1 MGAGTTE
8 HDIELYQQKIVEL
21 NRLAEIGQ
29 LSAGILHEIKNPVS
43 FVNNFSRLSQALVE
57 EIRDICRK
65 PLSDINDADLAD
77 EKDLLETLSQNLVK
91 INENGK
97 RIERIIQGMLAQTR
111 SDAAVLEP
119 TDLNQLLEEYSK
131 LAYQG
136 VRADDSTFN
145 VTLKYHLDPHAGNV
159 PLAKGEFGRVVVNL
173 VNNACYAVNEKRKQQ
188 PDGYEPVIEIST
200 SKLDQQVEISICDNG
215 IGIPEDIVAKL
226 FQPFFTTKPQGKG
239 TGLGL
244 SLTYTSITDTHKGS
258 IDVTSVLGEKTEF
271 RIVIPGLGV

>member
-8 HDIELYQQKIVEL
+8 QDIELYQQKIIEL
-21 NRLAEIGQ
+21 NKLAEIGQ

-43 FVNNFSRLSQALVE
+43 FVNNFSRLSQGLVS
-57 EIRDICRK
+57 EILDICQR
-65 PLSDINDADLAD
+65 PLSEMTETDIAD

-111 SDAAVLEP
+111 SDAAILEP

-136 VRADDSTFN
+136 LRAEDIAFN
-145 VTLKYHLDPHAGNV
+145 VMLKFNFDPEIGCVKVAT
-159 PLAKGEFGRVVVNL
+159 GEFGRVIVNL
-173 VNNACYAVNEKRKQQ
+173 VNNACYAVNEKSKRQAE
-188 PDGYEPVIEIST
+188 GYEPVIEITT
-200 SKLDQQVEISICDNG
+200 SRIGQEVEIKICDNG

-226 FQPFFTTKPQGKG
+226 FKPFFTTKPQGKG

-244 SLTYTSITDTHKGS
+244 SLTYTSVTDTHKGS
-258 IDVTSVLGEKTEF
+258 IHVTSVVGEKTEF
-271 RIVIPGLGV
+271 TIVIPG

>member
-8 HDIELYQQKIVEL
+8 HEIQLYQQKIIEL
-21 NRLAEIGQ
+21 NKLAEIGQ

-43 FVNNFSRLSQALVE
+43 FVNNFSRLSQGLVG
-57 EIRDICRK
+57 EIRDICQK
-65 PLSDINDADLAD
+65 PLAEIKEEDLAD
-77 EKDLLETLSQNLVK
+77 EKELLETLSQNLIK

-136 VRADDSTFN
+136 VRAEDNTFN
-145 VTLKYHLDPHAGNV
+145 VTLRYGLDPQVGAV
-159 PLAKGEFGRVVVNL
+159 KLAKGDFGRVIVNL
-173 VNNACYAVNEKRKQQ
+173 VNNACYAVNEKLKRQ
-188 PDGYEPVIEIST
+188 PEGYEPVIEVAT
-200 SKLDQQVEISICDNG
+200 RKLDQEVEIRICDNG
-215 IGIPEDIVAKL
+215 IGIPEDIVSKL

-244 SLTYTSITDTHKGS
+244 SITYKSITDTHKGS
-258 IDVTSVLGEKTEF
+258 IQVTSVLDEKTEF
-271 RIVIPGLGV
+271 RIVIPG

>member
-8 HDIELYQQKIVEL
+8 HEIQLYQQKIIEL
-21 NRLAEIGQ
+21 NKLAEIGQ

-43 FVNNFSRLSQALVE
+43 FVNNFSRLSQGLVG
-57 EIRDICRK
+57 EIRDICQK
-65 PLSDINDADLAD
+65 PLAEIKEEDLAD
-77 EKDLLETLSQNLVK
+77 EKELLETLSQNLIK

-136 VRADDSTFN
+136 VRAEDNTFN
-145 VTLKYHLDPHAGNV
+145 VTLKYDLDPQVGAV
-159 PLAKGEFGRVVVNL
+159 KLAKGEFGRVIVNL
-173 VNNACYAVNEKRKQQ
+173 VNNACYAVNEKLKRQ
-188 PDGYEPVIEIST
+188 PEGYEPVIEVAT
-200 SKLDQQVEISICDNG
+200 RKLDQEVEIRICDNG
-215 IGIPEDIVAKL
+215 IGIPEDIVSKL

-244 SLTYTSITDTHKGS
+244 SITYKSITDTHKGS
-258 IDVTSVLGEKTEF
+258 IQVTSVLDEKTEF
-271 RIVIPGLGV
+271 RIVIPD

>member
-8 HDIELYQQKIVEL
+8 QEIQLYQQKIIEL
-21 NRLAEIGQ
+21 NKLAEIGQ

-43 FVNNFSRLSQALVE
+43 FVNNFSRLSQGLVG
-57 EIRDICRK
+57 EIRDICQK
-65 PLSDINDADLAD
+65 PLAEMREEDIAD

-111 SDAAVLEP
+111 SDAAILEP

-136 VRADDSTFN
+136 VRADDNTFN
-145 VTLKYHLDPHAGNV
+145 VALRYDLDARVGAV
-159 PLAKGEFGRVVVNL
+159 KLARGEFGRVIVNL
-173 VNNACYAVNEKRKQQ
+173 VNNACYAVNERLKRQTE
-188 PDGYEPVIEIST
+188 GYEPVIEIKT
-200 SKLDQQVEISICDNG
+200 QRLDQEVEIRICDNG
-215 IGIPEDIVAKL
+215 IGIPEDIVSKL

-244 SLTYTSITDTHKGS
+244 SITYASITDTHKGS
-258 IDVTSVLGEKTEF
+258 IQVTSVLGEKTEF
-271 RIVIPGLGV
+271 RIVIPT